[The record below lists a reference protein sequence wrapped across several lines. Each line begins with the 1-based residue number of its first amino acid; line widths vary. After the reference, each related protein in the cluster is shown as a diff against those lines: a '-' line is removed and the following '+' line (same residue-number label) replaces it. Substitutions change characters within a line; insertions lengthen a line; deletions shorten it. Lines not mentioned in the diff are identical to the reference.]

1 MLASDRLKYAVVSGT
16 LVSVLLV
23 WQDVEHIFKY
33 RPGRLAEAFGGRPEI
48 AGRKS

>member
-33 RPGRLAEAFGGRPEI
+33 RQERLVEVFGGRPEI
-48 AGRKS
+48 AVG